1 MSPFIRIL
9 LGVAVMV
16 VGFCF
21 VRYSDKVL
29 EWFGRVDFAE
39 DKLGQGGTRLFYK
52 LMGILIA
59 FIGMFIATNI
69 MSDILGGFAGLF
81 SR

>member
-1 MSPFIRIL
+1 MSPFFRVL
-9 LGVAVMV
+9 LGLVVMV
-16 VGFCF
+16 IGFCL
-21 VRYSDKVL
+21 VRYSEKVL

-39 DKLGQGGTRLFYK
+39 DKLGAGGSRLFYK
-52 LMGILIA
+52 LIGVLVV
-59 FIGMFIATNI
+59 FIGIFIATNI